1 MSPYLTWHLHCFII
15 IYFHL
20 RLRTR
25 SSVNLTIILAVFLSR
40 KHCFHC
46 SLLSN
51 YNQCIY
57 GRSISHTSSA
67 EENRWVTTQMS
78 TSPWKNSVSFTP
90 SLWQNST
97 KLHPKWLLL
106 TKTLHGKESIQAKK
120 GRTKALMESWI
131 SCIGFIGMTE
141 EYIGFIIG
149 PAIMNRTL
157 STAKLGWK
165 LPSVKTRGHRW
176 PSFIEMMSWL

>member
-1 MSPYLTWHLHCFII
+1 MREMYHQFCFWCIITTVSFRRVNPVDTMSSYLTWHLHCFII
-15 IYFHL
+15 VIYFHL
-20 RLRTR
+20 RLQMR
-25 SSVNLTIILAVFLSR
+25 SSVDLTIILAVFLSR

-67 EENRWVTTQMS
+67 EENQWVTMQMS

-106 TKTLHGKESIQAKK
+106 TKSTQAKK
-120 GRTKALMESWI
+120 GRNKALMESWI

-141 EYIGFIIG
+141 EYTGL
-149 PAIMNRTL
+149 NT
-157 STAKLGWK
+157 
-165 LPSVKTRGHRW
+165 
-176 PSFIEMMSWL
+176 